1 VISWHGPAPGV
12 DGLTATFERMAAV
25 PAALYKLVPTAAQAG
40 EEAGNDAHLYQ
51 MAWLRALIAVGG
63 WDVHA
68 CQCEEVSRREIVD
81 VRPPRYLGWGS
92 SQMPARGL
100 AALAADGPLNQDQV
114 KRLTRAGMGLCQG
127 RRCREQIA
135 LLLALTAKLPVGAIP
150 LASYRPPLRPL
161 PLGVLR
167 PIDEP
172 AAMRRDWDVW
182 FGIPTQWTPFWEID
196 SEDEG
201 AAGASGK

>member
-1 VISWHGPAPGV
+1 
-12 DGLTATFERMAAV
+12 
-25 PAALYKLVPTAAQAG
+25 
-40 EEAGNDAHLYQ
+40 
-51 MAWLRALIAVGG
+51 
-63 WDVHA
+63 
-68 CQCEEVSRREIVD
+68 
-81 VRPPRYLGWGS
+81 
-92 SQMPARGL
+92 MPARGL
-100 AALAADGPLNQDQV
+100 DALAADGPLNQDQV

-167 PIDEP
+167 PTDEP
-172 AAMRRDWDVW
+172 PAMRRDWDVW

-196 SEDEG
+196 SEDGG